1 MERKITCQLK
11 FGFTIDNLKDEYLEI
26 LYRIIKALEIPVS
39 EGTEHLEII
48 NKQSEWHNFIQET
61 YGCLA
66 DAPIERG
73 EQGKYEVREAIR

>member
-39 EGTEHLEII
+39 EVTEHLEII